1 MSRKPDH
8 RAVRAREKLIRALR
22 DDKRQLT
29 RKQACALLHLTV
41 DSRNWRYLHA
51 LHEEGLIHIARYEIK
66 PATRPAAVFAWGAG
80 KDAQPPA
87 VKSRADIQHESHQR
101 HIARVGVE
109 AWRAYRRAYKA
120 GANALIVG
128 GMPIWRK
135 GEGINIEAAR
145 AAFGR

>member
-22 DDKRQLT
+22 DEKRQLT
-29 RKQACALLHLTV
+29 RKQACELLHLTV
-41 DSRNWRYLHA
+41 NSKNWRYLHA
-51 LHEEGLIHIARYEIK
+51 LHEEGLVHIACYEIK
-66 PATRPAAVFAWGAG
+66 PATRPAAVFTWGPG

-87 VKSRADIQHESHQR
+87 VKSRARISHESRQR
-101 HIARVGVE
+101 HIAKVGKD
-109 AWRAYRRAYKA
+109 AWRAYRRSYKA
-120 GANALIVG
+120 GANALVVG

-135 GEGINIEAAR
+135 GEGINVAAAR